1 MCKISNHLAEF
12 DRIFPDNETVIHYLK
27 KVSEGQGL
35 ICRHCGCKSHSW
47 IEKKKMWQCRSC
59 RKRMSVK
66 VGTCMENSKKPE
78 RDWFLVVYMLTTTK
92 QSFSAI
98 SIQSILGY
106 SRYETVWYMLQR
118 IRKSMSIEN
127 QRQFSIYS
135 NDECSTKKQEFEIRN
150 DKEVFMSPNRDI
162 SLIYRRKKEL
172 SVNNRKNL
180 ITAHPQQILVDQ
192 VVSDESMDN
201 RYRYRSVKSNQH
213 LALESFLE
221 TIKISQGKIKWIEN
235 VFFNLKCKLEG
246 IHHLVM
252 PYYLQLY
259 IDEFTFRFNLRHHPK
274 IFERSIELL
283 YGIRRQLC
291 G

>member
-12 DRIFPDNETVIHYLK
+12 DQIFPDNHSVIQYLK
-27 KVSEGQGL
+27 KVREKQGL
-35 ICRHCGCKSHSW
+35 SCRQCGCDSHNW
-47 IEKKKMWQCRSC
+47 LEKKKMWQCRSC
-59 RKRMSVK
+59 RKRMSIK

-78 RDWFLVVYMLTTTK
+78 RDWFLVLYLVTITK

-127 QRQFSIYS
+127 QRQFSINE
-135 NDECSTKKQEFEIRN
+135 NDECSTIKQEFEIRN
-150 DKEVFMSPNRDI
+150 DKEVFLSSNRDI
-162 SLIYRRKKEL
+162 SLIYRRTKGP
-172 SVNNRKNL
+172 SSDNRKIL
-180 ITAHPQQILVDQ
+180 IATHPQQIRIDQ
-192 VVSDESMDN
+192 AVSDESMEN

-213 LALESFLE
+213 LALLSILES
-221 TIKISQGKIKWIEN
+221 IKMSGGKIKWIEN

-259 IDEFTFRFNLRHHPK
+259 IDEFTFRFNLRQHPK

-283 YGIRRQLC
+283 FGIRRQLC